1 MEFVAK
7 GGNLSKGYVYAGSNI
22 LSDVGWTSDD
32 GINAHALK
40 QKKPNEL
47 GLYDMSGNMHEWMMD
62 YAAAYSSKAQTN
74 PVNMT
79 PSNNYIKRGG
89 SFYYNDAYR
98 FTSTYRYFYNS
109 TDYTIGLRIA
119 LY

>member
-62 YAAAYSSKAQTN
+62 YAAAYSSKARTN

-98 FTSTYRYFYNS
+98 FTSTYRYFYHS